1 MSRKNIKNRGL
12 PGFCFSVVVLAVVV
26 EVVPIVDAFAA
37 SAKVTAKVIM
47 RQTFLYFMFNL
58 FSIIC

>member
-1 MSRKNIKNRGL
+1 MFVSRKNIKNRGL

-37 SAKVTAKVIM
+37 SAKVTAKVMM
-47 RQTFLYFMFNL
+47 R
-58 FSIIC
+58 